1 MAINAYTGLMGSG
14 KSYEVVENVI
24 LPALLAGRRVVTNVA
39 NLQIDDIAAYLI
51 ETAQADPDKLG
62 TICQVT
68 NDDLT
73 RPDFFPFESVDG
85 SPAPLSVVLP
95 GDLVVVDECWR
106 WWAAG
111 AKITR
116 AHMTFF
122 RMHRHFVN
130 PVTGATCDL
139 VLVVQDI
146 SDLDRKLKVVVE
158 NTYRMSKH
166 KALGVSNRYRVDVFL
181 SYRTSKPP
189 FKSLQRKYNKAI
201 FALYQSY
208 SQGSTAGK
216 EAPIDDRANIF
227 KGMAFKLGIP
237 IFLLV
242 FLGAVWGVWGFFHP
256 DAPPVAGAPGATPS
270 KPGTASK
277 SGAAAPFVPPA
288 PTAPVLSDW
297 QVAGYYAVAGQRFFI
312 ITRNGRIRT
321 LINPSGWYSDALR
334 AGGMVDGLTA
344 SVYSGAPPGPSILGD
359 TK

>member
-51 ETAQADPDKLG
+51 ETAHADPDKLG

-106 WWAAG
+106 WWAAD
-111 AKITR
+111 AKITP

-237 IFLLV
+237 LFLLL
-242 FLGAVWGVWGFFHP
+242 FLASVWMVWGFFHP
-256 DAPPVAGAPGATPS
+256 SSSPAAAPGP
-270 KPGTASK
+270 
-277 SGAAAPFVPPA
+277 GAAALAIPSKAGDTALPNPS
-288 PTAPVLSDW
+288 APVLSDW
-297 QVAGYYAVAGQRFFI
+297 HVSGYYSVSGQRFFI
-312 ITRNGRIRT
+312 LTRNGHVRT
-321 LINPSGWYSDALR
+321 LINPAGWYSDALR

-344 SVYSGAPPGPSILGD
+344 SVYSGAPPGLTGSSILGD